1 MKADRFLA
9 YSPISRVAVK
19 GAILL
24 SIVLNA
30 QCDHPLLAQDMT
42 AADKTAL
49 EQFDKRAADYM
60 KMIRKSPSGKPMKP
74 ASDASTL
81 DKERTDARVAVQ
93 QTRSNAKQGDIFAP
107 DSVVF
112 FKKLLKQTLSGPDGA
127 KITASL
133 KHAEPLVPT
142 TLVVNAPFPNERGQP
157 MQSVPASLL
166 QNLPKLPKG
175 LEYRVAGKAL
185 SLRDADANIVVDY
198 IPDALP

>member
-1 MKADRFLA
+1 MKTDRFLA
-9 YSPISRVAVK
+9 YSLIGRVAVK

-24 SIVLNA
+24 SIAFSA
-30 QCDHPLLAQDMT
+30 QSDHLLMAQDIT
-42 AADKTAL
+42 SADMAAL
-49 EQFDKRAADYM
+49 EQFDRRAGDYM
-60 KMIRKSPSGKPMKP
+60 KTIRKSPSGRPMKP
-74 ASDASTL
+74 ASDVSAL
-81 DKERTDARVAVQ
+81 DKERNEARVAVQ
-93 QTRSNAKQGDIFAP
+93 QARANAKQGDIFTP
-107 DSVVF
+107 DSAAA
-112 FKKLLKQTLSGPDGA
+112 FKKLLKQALSGPDGA

-142 TLVVNAPFPNERGQP
+142 ALVVNAPYPNERGQP

-185 SLRDADANIVVDY
+185 ALRDADANIVVDY

>member
-1 MKADRFLA
+1 MSIALNSQCNR
-9 YSPISRVAVK
+9 
-19 GAILL
+19 LL
-24 SIVLNA
+24 M
-30 QCDHPLLAQDMT
+30 AQDMT
-42 AADKTAL
+42 AGDRTAL

-60 KMIRKSPSGKPMKP
+60 KTIRKSPSGKPMKP
-74 ASDASTL
+74 ASDVSTL
-81 DKERTDARVAVQ
+81 EKERTEARVAVK
-93 QTRSNAKQGDIFAP
+93 QTRANAKQGDIFTP
-107 DSVVF
+107 DSAVV
-112 FKKLLKQTLSGPDGA
+112 FKKLLKQALSGPDGA

-142 TLVVNAPFPNERGQP
+142 VLVVNAPFPNERGQP

-185 SLRDADANIVVDY
+185 ALRDVNANIVVDY

>member
-1 MKADRFLA
+1 MNTDRF
-9 YSPISRVAVK
+9 VAHSLIGRIVVR
-19 GAILL
+19 GAIFLL
-24 SIVLNA
+24 IILNT
-30 QCDHPLLAQDMT
+30 QCTPVVIAQDIT

-49 EQFDKRAADYM
+49 EQFDRRATDYM
-60 KMIRKSPSGKPMKP
+60 KTIRKSPSGKPMKP
-74 ASDASTL
+74 SSDVSSL
-81 DKERTDARVAVQ
+81 EKERTEARVAVQ
-93 QTRSNAKQGDIFAP
+93 QTRANAKRGDIFAP
-107 DSVVF
+107 HSTVI
-112 FKKLLKQTLSGPDGA
+112 FKKLLKQALSGPDGA

-142 TLVVNAPFPNERGQP
+142 ALVVNAPFPNEHGQP

-185 SLRDADANIVVDY
+185 ALRDVDANIVVDY